1 MLLLMMMLIA
11 NAYCVRFV
19 GVAGGEMCE
28 DLRIYEDRR
37 LCEDLRIDDHIR
49 ISSNTYSGKEIREK
63 RMTCAC
69 DCQRRCA

>member
-11 NAYCVRFV
+11 NAYGVRFV

-37 LCEDLRIDDHIR
+37 LCEDLRIDDHIY
-49 ISSNTYSGKEIREK
+49 TYAHACVHSK
-63 RMTCAC
+63 RTCTCAGTLALTIAC
-69 DCQRRCA
+69 T